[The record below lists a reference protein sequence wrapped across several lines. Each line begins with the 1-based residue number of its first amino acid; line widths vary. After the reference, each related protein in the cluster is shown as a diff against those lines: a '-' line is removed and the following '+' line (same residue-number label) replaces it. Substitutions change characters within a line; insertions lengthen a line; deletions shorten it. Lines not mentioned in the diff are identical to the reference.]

1 MHCADHVIYIIFSS
15 WNTRVFLNRI
25 SKNLVFAVPGLY
37 ISYYSHYSNWAVL
50 SYIGKLVKAPLI
62 KSHKIQQFDV
72 NCLDSAESEKAKV
85 PVKTMKLYRYCRV
98 AVSKVFYVEYICGFV
113 WWGVCMQSRWRH
125 SVTEPHTR
133 WRICV
138 TMATLWQQQ
147 DGGYM
152 LFYICNSTVVDWTY
166 LFFMCVTQ
174 KHQMVLTHDLTMET
188 AVASD
193 MYYKWISI
201 NAFSWTLHNIGSY

>member
-98 AVSKVFYVEYICGFV
+98 AVSK
-113 WWGVCMQSRWRH
+113 
-125 SVTEPHTR
+125 
-133 WRICV
+133 
-138 TMATLWQQQ
+138 
-147 DGGYM
+147 
-152 LFYICNSTVVDWTY
+152 

-193 MYYKWISI
+193 MYCKWTSI